1 MTGKDIIKGVMDK
14 EEVTNAQLAK
24 RLGVTQAVVWAR
36 LNNKSAKDMQLA
48 VFDEMLNAL
57 GYELVIRKK
66 AVKEEIEEIAVRI
79 DSTADETYKKG
90 RPRKVD
96 SCDPE
101 EADAEAK

>member
-1 MTGKDIIKGVMDK
+1 MTGKDIIKEIMDK
-14 EEVTNAQLAK
+14 EEVTNAQLAN

-66 AVKEEIEEIAVRI
+66 TVNEEPEEIAVKI
-79 DSTADETYKKG
+79 DSTADSTYKKG
-90 RPRKVD
+90 RPRKTD
-96 SCDPE
+96 SGDQE
-101 EADAEAK
+101 EEDAEC